1 MKRISI
7 IALTVFIIS
16 IAAYTPYS
24 YAVNL
29 NIDPP
34 RVELSIKPGEE
45 KHGYIVI
52 TNSDPSGDA
61 AHVRVYVQDLVYLPD
76 GSNDFLPE
84 NSTPWSLSEWIKVG
98 PTEFDIPAGKQEM
111 VRFVMNVPEGASG
124 GHYGVV
130 FFETGVA
137 PSKVKEVG
145 ASVNIRLGTIILVTV
160 EGTQTY
166 KAKLKGISV
175 TGPDEEG
182 SMEASY
188 TVFNEGNILIR
199 PKGMLKIIDA
209 KKNQIDEIDVNK
221 DKSGVLPQTSR
232 RFSLKYTKTLPAGTY
247 FAQVMLD
254 YGGDVLLGGQ
264 TSFTIK

>member
-7 IALTVFIIS
+7 IAVTAFIIS
-16 IAAYTPYS
+16 IAVFVPYS
-24 YAVNL
+24 EAVNL

-52 TNSDPSGDA
+52 SNLDTTGDA

-98 PTEFDIPAGKQEM
+98 PTEFDIPPGKQEM
-111 VRFVMNVPEGASG
+111 VRFVMNVPQGATG

-130 FFETGVA
+130 FFETGVS
-137 PSKVKEVG
+137 PSKSKEVG
-145 ASVNIRLGTIILVTV
+145 ASVNIRLGTIVLVGV
-160 EGTQTY
+160 EGTQTF

-175 TGPDEEG
+175 TGPDDDGAFET
-182 SMEASY
+182 SY
-188 TVFNEGNILIR
+188 TVFNEGNTLVR
-199 PKGMLKIIDA
+199 PKGTLKIIDA
-209 KKNQIDEIDVNK
+209 KKNQVDEIDVNK
-221 DKSGVLPQTSR
+221 EKSGVLPQTSR
-232 RFSLKYTKTLPAGTY
+232 RFSQKYTKTLPAGTY

-264 TSFTIK
+264 TSFTVK